1 MISFKKIFLLLF
13 IFILIFPLAAFS
25 SRKKVKETE
34 LTPQEI
40 EELQAHEEEISAQE
54 LAEMERLE
62 AERLEAERLEAER
75 LEAERLEAERI
86 EKEKQEQLE
95 KERLE
100 AERLE
105 AERLEAER
113 LENERLEAE
122 KKEEAER
129 LENEKKL
136 AEVAANRYK
145 KEYLSDYIVPDV
157 PDIIEEDETDYEL
170 IENPDEADAFG
181 CTMLMRAAKT
191 GNEWQLKRLLES
203 GADVN
208 LKDKDGWTA
217 LMYAVRYN
225 ENLECTELLIE
236 AGASVKDKNNYGSS
250 ALILAACYN
259 NNPNV
264 LTELLKPY
272 KSSDIEILKALVY
285 MLSEQSISED
295 SLITRVKTFVNM
307 DVPLN
312 SLIEGKTPLMYAA
325 QYGNST
331 KIFKV
336 LMENGASATIRS
348 TEGKT
353 AFDYAATNQKIIHD
367 DAYWALNVN

>member
-1 MISFKKIFLLLF
+1 MISFKKTFLIFF
-13 IFILIFPLAAFS
+13 IFILIFPLSAFS
-25 SRKKVKETE
+25 SRKKVKEIE

-40 EELQAHEEEISAQE
+40 EELQAHEEEKSAQE
-54 LAEMERLE
+54 IAEMERLEAERLEAEKLEAERLENERLEIEKIEKERQEQLQKEKEE

-75 LEAERLEAERI
+75 LE
-86 EKEKQEQLE
+86 

-100 AERLE
+100 AEQKE
-105 AERLEAER
+105 AERI
-113 LENERLEAE
+113 
-122 KKEEAER
+122 
-129 LENEKKL
+129 ENEKKL

-157 PDIIEEDETDYEL
+157 PDILEEDETEYEP
-170 IENPDEADAFG
+170 IINPNETDAFG
-181 CTMLMRAAKT
+181 CTLLMRAAKT

-208 LKDKDGWTA
+208 LKDNDGWTA

-236 AGASVKDKNNYGSS
+236 AGASIKDKNNYGSS

-264 LTELLKPY
+264 LTQLLKPY
-272 KSSDIEILKALVY
+272 KSSDIEILKALVF
-285 MLSEQSISED
+285 MLSEQSISEA
-295 SLITRVKTFVNM
+295 SLISRVKTFVDM

-325 QYGNST
+325 QYGNSN
-331 KIFKV
+331 KILKV

-353 AFDYAATNQKIIHD
+353 AFDYAEKNQKIIHD

>member
-1 MISFKKIFLLLF
+1 MISFKKTFLIFF
-13 IFILIFPLAAFS
+13 IFILIFPLSAFS
-25 SRKKVKETE
+25 SRKKVKEIE

-40 EELQAHEEEISAQE
+40 EELQAHEEEKSAQE
-54 LAEMERLE
+54 IAEMERLEAERLEAEKLEAERLENERLEIEKIEKERQEQLQKEKEE

-75 LEAERLEAERI
+75 LE
-86 EKEKQEQLE
+86 

-100 AERLE
+100 AEQKE
-105 AERLEAER
+105 AERI
-113 LENERLEAE
+113 
-122 KKEEAER
+122 
-129 LENEKKL
+129 ENEKKL

-157 PDIIEEDETDYEL
+157 PDILEEDETEYEP
-170 IENPDEADAFG
+170 IINPNETDAFG
-181 CTMLMRAAKT
+181 CTLLMRAAKT

-208 LKDKDGWTA
+208 LKDNDGWTA

-236 AGASVKDKNNYGSS
+236 AGASIKDKNNYGSS

-264 LTELLKPY
+264 LTQLLKPY
-272 KSSDIEILKALVY
+272 KSSDIEILKALVF
-285 MLSEQSISED
+285 MLSEQSISEA
-295 SLITRVKTFVNM
+295 SLISRVKTFVDM

-325 QYGNST
+325 QYGNSN
-331 KIFKV
+331 KILKV

-353 AFDYAATNQKIIHD
+353 AFDYAEKNQKIIHD
-367 DAYWALNVN
+367 DAYWALNIN